1 MGGRPKVTPMEPEVF
16 SHFSQ
21 ALRAEVK
28 ARFWERATAIQA
40 LAIPSILKGRNVLL
54 IAPTGTG
61 KTEAAVFPVFEQF
74 LRRRRQHPSTGLSIL
89 YITPLRA
96 LNRDVFRRLIDTG
109 ERLGITVQVRH
120 GDTTTYARRKQALQP
135 PDMLITTPETLQ
147 AILPGKR
154 MSRHL
159 RSVRWVVVD
168 EVHELATS
176 KRGSQL
182 AIGLERLQRLTGRE
196 FQRIGLSATVGS
208 PQLIAS
214 FLCGGGRTCHV
225 LKAVDAKDLEAWVES
240 PTAGGGDRKTA
251 KQVALSPGGVKR
263 IRRLIELMEGY
274 KASLVFTNTREHAE
288 ALASRM
294 RALRPDL
301 RIGVH
306 HGSLSKAARMDAE
319 TALKAG
325 QLKAVVCTSSL
336 ELGIDVGDIEFVVQY
351 LSPKQVT
358 RLVQRVGRSGHGV
371 QGRSRGC
378 VLAAWP
384 DDILESAVIAKFA
397 FDDVLEPPTIH
408 AKARDVLA
416 HQVVGLALD
425 EGGIRLGDVFEVV
438 TAAWPY
444 SDLQRD
450 ELTAVVKQLG
460 ERGMVWFEGDII
472 RKRGAK
478 SLRYYYNN
486 LSMIPEVKRYGV
498 VDFLRRKH
506 IGTLDQEFVAKNGTV
521 GQEFIMRGQTWRLIS
536 VDDAEDLVQ
545 VEPVQQSFGAIP
557 AWEGEM
563 IPVPFPVAREVGRL
577 RGVIAVAIT
586 RGEAEDV
593 HLEDLPLDHEAAA
606 KVVDAVKRQLHEQYP
621 VPTDRRV
628 LIEGF
633 EHYAVI
639 HGCFGTRVNEA
650 LGKAVAALLSSR
662 LGINIGTQVDAYR
675 IALIA
680 PRYLDPRVVG
690 QELRGIMPKDL
701 EPLLSTALG
710 GTSLFAWRIWNVAKR
725 FGRVSRDA
733 VYRSRR
739 GRVLASLLEGTPI
752 YAEALRE
759 IYVEKMDVKLGE
771 TVLEKI
777 QEGTIEVDIVHRRRE
792 YSPFALPILDRIAP
806 QDILRP
812 AVPMQSLIEV
822 VRERL
827 GTTEIRLVCV
837 FKGDY
842 NGVRTL
848 RRIPEKIECPICGST
863 LVAGTHPSDRT
874 LVKIVRKKIAH
885 QKVTADEEREWRR
898 AWKSASLVQTY
909 GKKSLMTLAAR
920 GVGPT
925 TAVRI
930 LRKYHRSEDD
940 FYADIIRAE
949 REYARTRMF
958 WDS

>member
-1 MGGRPKVTPMEPEVF
+1 MTSEEPEVF
-16 SHFSQ
+16 SRLSQ
-21 ALRAEVK
+21 ALREEVK
-28 ARFWERATAIQA
+28 TRFWQRATAVQA

-74 LRRRRQHPSTGLSIL
+74 LRRRAPHPPTGLSIL

-96 LNRDVFRRLIDTG
+96 LNRDIFRRLIDTG
-109 ERLGITVQVRH
+109 KRLGITVQVRH
-120 GDTTTYARRKQALQP
+120 GDTTSYARRKQALQP

-182 AIGLERLQRLTGRE
+182 AIGLERLRRLTGRE

-208 PQLIAS
+208 PQLIAN

-225 LKAVDAKDLEAWVES
+225 LKTVDSKDLEVWVES

-251 KQVALSPGGVKR
+251 KQVMLSPGGVTR
-263 IRRLIELMEGY
+263 IRRLLELIEDY
-274 KASLVFTNTREHAE
+274 KSSLVFTNTREHAE

-294 RALRPDL
+294 IALRPDVE
-301 RIGVH
+301 IGVH
-306 HGSLSKAARMDAE
+306 HGSLSKAARMDTE
-319 TALKAG
+319 TTLKAG

-336 ELGIDVGDIEFVVQY
+336 ELGIDVGDVEFVVQY

-371 QGRSRGC
+371 QGSSKGC

-384 DDILESAVIAKFA
+384 DDILESAVIVKFA
-397 FDDVLEPPTIH
+397 LDGALEPPTIH
-408 AKARDVLA
+408 AKAYDVLA
-416 HQVVGLALD
+416 HQVAGFALD
-425 EGGIRLGDVFEVV
+425 VGQIRLNDIYEAI

-444 SDLQRD
+444 RNLQRD
-450 ELTAVVKQLG
+450 ELTAVVEQLG
-460 ERGMVWFEGDII
+460 ERGIIWFDGNVV

-478 SLRYYYNN
+478 SLRYYYDN

-498 VDFLRRKH
+498 VDVVRRKR
-506 IGTLDQEFVAKNGTV
+506 IGTLDQEFVAKNGV
-521 GQEFIMRGQTWRLIS
+521 GGQEFIMRGQTWRLIS
-536 VDDAEDLVQ
+536 VDDAEGLVQ

-563 IPVPFPVAREVGRL
+563 IPVPFPVAQEVGRL
-577 RGVIAVAIT
+577 RGVIAEAIT
-586 RGEAEDV
+586 HAEAEDG
-593 HLEDLPLDHEAAA
+593 HLEGVPLDHEAAA
-606 KVVDAVKRQLHEQYP
+606 KVVDAMKQQLHKRYP
-621 VPTDRRV
+621 VPTDTRI

-633 EHYAVI
+633 EHYAII

-662 LGINIGTQVDAYR
+662 LGVNIGTQVDAYR

-680 PRYLDPRVVG
+680 PCYLDPRVVEN
-690 QELRGIMPKDL
+690 ELRGIQPEAL
-701 EPLLSTALG
+701 EPLLSGALG

-725 FGRVSRDA
+725 FGRVSHDA
-733 VYRSRR
+733 EYRLRR
-739 GRVLASLLEGTPI
+739 GRVLASLLGGTPI

-759 IYVEKMDVKLGE
+759 IYVEKMDVKEGE
-771 TVLEKI
+771 TVLERI
-777 QEGTIEVDIVHRRRE
+777 QEGAIEVDTVHRRQE
-792 YSPFALPILDRIAP
+792 YSPLALPILDRIAP

-812 AVPMQSLIEV
+812 AVPTQALIEV

-827 GTTEIRLVCV
+827 GTQEMRLVCV
-837 FKGDY
+837 FNGDY
-842 NGVRTL
+842 TGVTNL
-848 RRIPEKIECPICGST
+848 RQIPEKMKCPKCGST
-863 LVAGTHPSDRT
+863 LLAATHPNNRN
-874 LVKIVRKKIAH
+874 LVKVVKKKISRKKL
-885 QKVTADEEREWRR
+885 TSDEEKEWQS
-898 AWKSASLVQTY
+898 AWKNASLVQTY
-909 GKKSLMTLAAR
+909 GKKALITLAAR

-930 LRKYHRSEDD
+930 LRKYHRTEDD
-940 FYADIIRAE
+940 FYTDLIRAE

-958 WDS
+958 WDH